1 MPSMRAAVLH
11 EPNRPLT
18 IEEVDTPEIGPNDA
32 LVRVKAC
39 GICHSDLHFFQGTLQ
54 VGKLPLIL
62 GHEASG
68 TVERVGSDVQEVSEG
83 DRVTVYFYLN
93 CGRCH
98 FCETGQH
105 NLCNDLKRFGMDYDG
120 AFAEFARVPV
130 RNLVRLP
137 DGVGFAEGAILGC
150 AVGTSYHALR
160 DVGELALGEWVA
172 VYGTGGL
179 GLSAVQIA
187 KVSGARIIAIDISE
201 QKLKY
206 ASRFGADATVNASE
220 ENPVDRINELTDN
233 EGADL
238 SVEFVGSP
246 VTIQQAINSTRK
258 SGRVVL
264 VGFSAKDTTLNPN
277 TLIVKNL
284 TIHGSRGLLRRN
296 LVELTELL
304 AAGKLDLKENI
315 SHKISLDEVNTG
327 LDLLRRG
334 DALRAVVEFK

>member
-39 GICHSDLHFFQGTLQ
+39 GICHSDLHFFQGILR

-68 TVERVGSDVQEVSEG
+68 TVERVGSDVQGVSEG

-160 DVGELALGEWVA
+160 DVGELALGESVA

-187 KVSGARIIAIDISE
+187 KMSGARIIAVDISE

-206 ASRFGADATVNASE
+206 ARRFGADATIDASE
-220 ENPVDRINELTDN
+220 EDPVDRINELTDN
-233 EGADL
+233 EGVDL

-258 SGRVVL
+258 GGRVVL

-277 TLIVKNL
+277 TLIMKNL

-304 AAGKLDLKENI
+304 AAGKLDLKENV
-315 SHKISLDEVNTG
+315 SHKISLDEINTG

-334 DALRAVVEFK
+334 DALRALVEFK